1 MLIMTSDI
9 PFSDLTIHHIR
20 FLVEATTPILMEPY
34 KGSAL
39 RGAWQS
45 YISRAYCGAPPQVKT
60 STAHQNNCPVCYLTA
75 RDAGPES
82 RRPFALRPPLSRQ
95 TRYEPDERFSF
106 TFSLFGDTIF
116 LLPYVI
122 LAVNEVGESWGLGRV
137 LPDRRGRG
145 RFRLVQ
151 VQAYDPH
158 LEQKEIL
165 MEDVQRL
172 VRTPTLAVTA
182 QSIEQRFQILSA
194 ALHEDGSLL
203 RLELLTP
210 LRLIHH
216 GRLMRRFDFA
226 AFFQRLLERLFALG
240 ESLGRE
246 PEHYSRDALRDA
258 VARYLPLAQKVEVI
272 ADETRWWDVKG
283 YSSRLKKHH
292 YLGGLVGQ
300 ITLSAPDWEP
310 LLPILLWG
318 ESVQLGKNI
327 VKGGGWFEIRASG
340 SQNDRDQRLES

>member
-1 MLIMTSDI
+1 MTSTL
-9 PFSDLTIHHIR
+9 FSDLSVHHIR
-20 FLVEATTPILMEPY
+20 FLVEATTPILMDPY

-45 YISRAYCGAPPQVKT
+45 YISRAYCAAPAQVKKT
-60 STAHQNNCPVCYLTA
+60 PAHQNNCPVCYLTS
-75 RDAGPES
+75 RDVGPES

-95 TRYEPDERFSF
+95 TRFEPGERFSF

-122 LAVNEVGESWGLGRV
+122 LAVNEVGESWGLGHR

-151 VQAYDPH
+151 VQALDPH
-158 LEQKEIL
+158 MGQEETL

-172 VRTPTLAVTA
+172 VRTPTLAVNA
-182 QSIEQRFQILSA
+182 ISIEHRAQVLAERLESSGGI
-194 ALHEDGSLL
+194 L
-203 RLELLTP
+203 RLDLHTP
-210 LRLIHH
+210 LRLIQH

-240 ESLGRE
+240 EALGRE
-246 PEHYSRDALRDA
+246 PERYSRDALREA
-258 VARYLPLAQKVEVI
+258 VARYLPLAREVRVVS
-272 ADETRWWDVKG
+272 DDSSWWDVKG
-283 YSSRLKKHH
+283 YSSRLKKRH
-292 YLGGLVGQ
+292 YLGGLVGE
-300 ITLSAPDWEP
+300 IALSAADWTP

-327 VKGGGWFEIRASG
+327 VKGGGWFEVGGLRS
-340 SQNDRDQRLES
+340 EV